1 MPLSPVPGRQKQADL
16 SELAAT
22 LTYRARAARAIP
34 RNPLKKKK
42 KLTHKGT
49 GSRIKI

>member
-22 LTYRARAARAIP
+22 LTYRARAARAIT
-34 RNPLKKKK
+34 RNPLKKK
-42 KLTHKGT
+42 
-49 GSRIKI
+49 S